1 MRNRS
6 LQVGLLV
13 AENSTPGRPLSPRT
27 EPSLQPPSDMTVQL
41 LPVATPL
48 LQGAAVAVLIAA
60 LVLQGAAAQGYVAV
74 EDISCTGAAQ
84 QGELSCRSCTG
95 CYSNKAASYTVHLQQ
110 ETYDETNDIT
120 TIGFVVR
127 RHAHT
132 RHRGM
137 PACSTLTQS
146 HLSPERHNFI
156 ISLP

>member
-1 MRNRS
+1 M
-6 LQVGLLV
+6 
-13 AENSTPGRPLSPRT
+13 
-27 EPSLQPPSDMTVQL
+27 
-41 LPVATPL
+41 

-127 RHAHT
+127 THGTADFMVHHIHA
-132 RHRGM
+132 M
-137 PACSTLTQS
+137 PACSTLTQPR
-146 HLSPERHNFI
+146 LSPERQKSI
-156 ISLP
+156 ISLR